1 MFVPGKRR
9 GVTYSRSITGT
20 DMPSTKR
27 SQARPIGRASKRRS
41 LSRNCPFRDE
51 QQPKLR
57 EMFLL
62 NVYSIVILMLSC
74 AVRVTER
81 QTGAQGLSWSSNCA
95 CGGQSLVMK
104 RSGMMFFLV
113 RLILV
118 RLSRL
123 MPPPRSGGRV
133 HNHP

>member
-1 MFVPGKRR
+1 LLQGGKQIGFDVVEDSRHGCSLACESALSGMALFRRGMVVPEKRR

-57 EMFLL
+57 EL
-62 NVYSIVILMLSC
+62 
-74 AVRVTER
+74 
-81 QTGAQGLSWSSNCA
+81 
-95 CGGQSLVMK
+95 
-104 RSGMMFFLV
+104 FFV
-113 RLILV
+113 KI
-118 RLSRL
+118 S
-123 MPPPRSGGRV
+123 
-133 HNHP
+133 